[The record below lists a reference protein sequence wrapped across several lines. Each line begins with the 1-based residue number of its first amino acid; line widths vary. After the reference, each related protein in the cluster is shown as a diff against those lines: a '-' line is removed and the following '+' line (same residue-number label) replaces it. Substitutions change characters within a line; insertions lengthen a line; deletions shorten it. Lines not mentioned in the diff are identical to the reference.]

1 MTRPIRYRIWNV
13 GLVERTA
20 CTLHFTTTPTTPDVM
35 RVRYELL
42 WRLSKEAGKNTG
54 RHSVDVTSPEH
65 YIWVLWWF
73 ADNNNAR

>member
-1 MTRPIRYRIWNV
+1 
-13 GLVERTA
+13 
-20 CTLHFTTTPTTPDVM
+20 M